1 MATAIVSDTAVAVS
15 GQADHLVFPRV
26 RAEWPTMTEDDGL
39 SRAPVL
45 VIDFVVVAGIDR
57 RHVMLSFAG

>member
-15 GQADHLVFPRV
+15 GHEDHLVFPRV
-26 RAEWPTMTEDDGL
+26 RAEWPTMTEVDRL

-45 VIDFVVVAGIDR
+45 VVDFGVVADR